1 MILVT
6 EIEISDEEVKQLE
19 KKAKIINMEGEVC
32 PYPQIIAR
40 EQIQKIENDII
51 IIETDHVMA
60 TKAVPQSVFEYISKY
75 SVWKSGSGQYK
86 IVLWKK

>member
-1 MILVT
+1 M
-6 EIEISDEEVKQLE
+6 D
-19 KKAKIINMEGEVC
+19 GEVC
-32 PYPQIIAR
+32 PYPQIVAR
-40 EQIQKIENDII
+40 EQIQKIENDVI

-60 TKAVPQSVFEYISKY
+60 TKAVPQSVIEYISKY

>member
-1 MILVT
+1 MVT

-19 KKAKIINMEGEVC
+19 KKAKIINMEGEGC

>member
-75 SVWKSGSGQYK
+75 SVWKSG
-86 IVLWKK
+86 